1 MNSGKIIVTGSSSG
15 IGKAITQKFLDDGYD
30 VEDIDQVEEDIF
42 SHKNY
47 KHHQLDIT
55 QYHQL
60 ESLLNNI
67 KYSDQKNLLVNCAG
81 TREICPINE
90 LTLSLWEKVF
100 SVNVTASFMAGKTFC
115 QNIITKKLNGSV
127 INIASVSEIL
137 GEPNRTAY
145 VASKH
150 AVIGLTKQLA
160 LEYGKYNI
168 RVNAI
173 APGVIRTP
181 LTERYYHDESQ
192 LEKIRK
198 GQFLPSLGMPE
209 DIEAAFSQCVK
220 DVISLNGEAHAPED
234 IFLVEEY
241 IETVQEVSV
250 EVINQGDYHEAL
262 AVTDKYLGDEPHF
275 VEIGHSMPSV
285 YSDNHELRSIAARA
299 CEALGIKF
307 GMAHFEARITP
318 EGDIKIIEVGAR
330 TGGDTIMDLIERTY
344 GINPYELHVRS
355 HLNKLSLD
363 ALAVEPKGLSAVAFI
378 KAKEGI
384 IEKVISPSSLPE
396 YITNMQITAK
406 PLDIS
411 KPLISWKT
419 REGSIEFFWKNRAPA
434 IGFKEHID
442 ITQQYSES
450 LFVFAQTRSD
460 TLM

>member
-1 MNSGKIIVTGSSSG
+1 MEKTFNSSIANIWLILSKEEIMLSGYILILGGEFSLRERVLAGALRASEGMRIITMAKNRTTPT
-15 IGKAITQKFLDDGYD
+15 IKFFDGYLSGD
-30 VEDIDQVEEDIF
+30 VADAQEVLNKVIEHEKATGETPVAVIPMNDFTARASALLTEHYKLYGNDTKVIEQCRNKYLMKKILKEAGLPVPKFAEFRTLDELKKHIADIGLPVV
-42 SHKNY
+42 
-47 KHHQLDIT
+47 
-55 QYHQL
+55 
-60 ESLLNNI
+60 I
-67 KYSDQKNLLVNCAG
+67 KPS
-81 TREICPINE
+81 E
-90 LTLSLWEKVF
+90 
-100 SVNVTASFMAGKTFC
+100 MAG
-115 QNIITKKLNGSV
+115 
-127 INIASVSEIL
+127 
-137 GEPNRTAY
+137 
-145 VASKH
+145 
-150 AVIGLTKQLA
+150 
-160 LEYGKYNI
+160 
-168 RVNAI
+168 
-173 APGVIRTP
+173 
-181 LTERYYHDESQ
+181 
-192 LEKIRK
+192 
-198 GQFLPSLGMPE
+198 SLGVLKISHE
-209 DIEAAFSQCVK
+209 ADIEAAFSQCVK